1 MQARVEELPENKV
14 RLTVDVP
21 SHDVRH
27 AVEHAASDLAATA
40 KVPGFRKGKVP
51 MQVLLSRVGK
61 DRLYSE
67 AVESHI
73 EGWYRNAVADT
84 RIRPITRP
92 EYDYELPDTPDE
104 DFSFTATVD
113 VQPKVEVVDWK
124 GLEVPGAEVEV
135 PEEFVDQQLEAYR
148 FAVAELVPVDGRP
161 AQAGDTLVV
170 DLVGA
175 DGNAQRD
182 YVIELGLGRVVEE
195 LEEALVGMSAGETKQ
210 VEYELAGGEKTRLE
224 VMLKEL
230 KEKVLPPADD
240 ELARA
245 ASEFETLAEL
255 RADIESRIREQLEEE
270 AESHFRAAAVDTL
283 LEASNIQPS
292 VPLVQAR
299 TAELLAGLVRSL
311 ERRGISPETY
321 LAVSNQTPQQL
332 EERLRAEAA
341 LSVARELALE
351 AVADQAGIE
360 VSDDELREF
369 IRENAEAEGDDA
381 EKVVEQVFASGR
393 HEVLRDDLRMRKAL
407 DRVVADVTRIPV
419 ELARAREKLW
429 TPEKDKGPQDTKL
442 WTPGSK
448 EPVV

>member
-1 MQARVEELPENKV
+1 
-14 RLTVDVP
+14 
-21 SHDVRH
+21 
-27 AVEHAASDLAATA
+27 
-40 KVPGFRKGKVP
+40 
-51 MQVLLSRVGK
+51 
-61 DRLYSE
+61 
-67 AVESHI
+67 
-73 EGWYRNAVADT
+73 
-84 RIRPITRP
+84 
-92 EYDYELPDTPDE
+92 
-104 DFSFTATVD
+104 
-113 VQPKVEVVDWK
+113 
-124 GLEVPGAEVEV
+124 
-135 PEEFVDQQLEAYR
+135 
-148 FAVAELVPVDGRP
+148 
-161 AQAGDTLVV
+161 
-170 DLVGA
+170 
-175 DGNAQRD
+175 
-182 YVIELGLGRVVEE
+182 
-195 LEEALVGMSAGETKQ
+195 
-210 VEYELAGGEKTRLE
+210 
-224 VMLKEL
+224 L